1 MRRALFAEY
10 QQSLD
15 EDGYVSEELGECLLA
30 LGRADEA
37 RPHFQRAYTLL
48 SQDIWLAANEP
59 DRLARL
65 HRFGSGKD
73 AS

>member
-30 LGRADEA
+30 LGRSAEA
-37 RPHFQRAYTLL
+37 RAHFQRAYARL

-59 DRLARL
+59 ARLARL
-65 HRFGSGKD
+65 HRFGSGKG